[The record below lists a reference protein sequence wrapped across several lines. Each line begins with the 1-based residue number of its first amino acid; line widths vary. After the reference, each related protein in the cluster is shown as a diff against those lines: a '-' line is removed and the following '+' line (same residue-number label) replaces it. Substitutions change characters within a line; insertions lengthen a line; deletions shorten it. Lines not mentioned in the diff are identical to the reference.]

1 MELPKIDERFIKQYK
16 ELLICGLLLLLA
28 VAFGI
33 RQVVVTIMKIQETS
47 KEHKK
52 QKEKLNEAK
61 KKLKDYEDANKRL
74 RDKQSNIKKV
84 FQPNTA
90 TEDSIA
96 SFGGMFEDI
105 IDYVKINNL
114 MLRSVQYQINP
125 ADDIIYG
132 KFPTLYNVC
141 NVQLMLVGTYV
152 QLEGLVRDLTVYPY
166 FINLSE
172 VRINPYE
179 KDDQYIIAT
188 INITLYSKKQQS
200 AASVMGGDGAPGAA
214 GGAPAGGGM

>member
-1 MELPKIDERFIKQYK
+1 MELPKIDENFIKQYK
-16 ELLICGLLLLLA
+16 ELLICGLLLFLA

-33 RQVVVTIMKIQETS
+33 RQIVVTCMKIQTTT

-52 QKEKLNEAK
+52 QKEKLKEAQ

-74 RDKQSNIKKV
+74 MDKQSNIKKV
-84 FQPNTA
+84 FQPKTS

-105 IDYVKINNL
+105 IDYVKINSL
-114 MLRSVQYQINP
+114 LLRSVQYKINP
-125 ADDIIYG
+125 PDDAIYS

-141 NVQLMLVGTYV
+141 NVELTVVGTFT
-152 QLEGLVRDLTVYPY
+152 QLQGLLRDLTVYPY
-166 FINLSE
+166 FINISQ

-179 KDDQYIIAT
+179 KDPQYVIVT
-188 INITLYSKKQQS
+188 LNVTLYSKKQQS
-200 AASVMGGDGAPGAA
+200 AASVMGGAA
-214 GGAPAGGGM
+214 GSNGNAGNFIQ

>member
-1 MELPKIDERFIKQYK
+1 MELPKIDEKFIKQYK

-33 RQVVVTIMKIQETS
+33 RQVVVTVMKIQATS

-52 QKEKLNEAK
+52 QKEKLKEAQ

-74 RDKQSNIKKV
+74 MDKQSNIKKV
-84 FQPNTA
+84 FQPKTA

-114 MLRSVQYQINP
+114 MLRSVQYKINP
-125 ADDIIYG
+125 PDDQIYT

-141 NVQLMLVGTYV
+141 NVQLMVVGTYV

-166 FINLSE
+166 FINIAQ
-172 VRINPYE
+172 VKINPYE
-179 KDDQYIIAT
+179 KDDQYIIVT
-188 INITLYSKKQQS
+188 MDITLYSKKQQS
-200 AASVMGGDGAPGAA
+200 AASVMGAGATDGAA
-214 GGAPAGGGM
+214 GGMIQ

>member
-1 MELPKIDERFIKQYK
+1 MELPKIDEKFIKQYK

-33 RQVVVTIMKIQETS
+33 RQVVVTVMKIQETS

-52 QKEKLNEAK
+52 QKEKLKEAQ

-74 RDKQSNIKKV
+74 MDKQSNIKKV
-84 FQPNTA
+84 FQPKTS

-114 MLRSVQYQINP
+114 MLRSVQYNINP
-125 ADDIIYG
+125 SDDPIYT

-141 NVQLMLVGTYV
+141 NVQLMVVGTYV
-152 QLEGLVRDLTVYPY
+152 QLEGLIRDLTVYPY
-166 FINLSE
+166 FINIAQ
-172 VRINPYE
+172 VKINPYE
-179 KDDQYIIAT
+179 KDEQYIIVT
-188 INITLYSKKQQS
+188 MDITLYSKKQQS
-200 AASVMGGDGAPGAA
+200 AASVMGSGAT
-214 GGAPAGGGM
+214 GGAGGGMIQ

>member
-1 MELPKIDERFIKQYK
+1 MELPKIDEKFIKQYK

-33 RQVVVTIMKIQETS
+33 RQVVVTVMKIQATS

-52 QKEKLNEAK
+52 QKEKLKEAQ

-74 RDKQSNIKKV
+74 MDKQSNIKKV
-84 FQPNTA
+84 FQPKTA

-114 MLRSVQYQINP
+114 MLRSVQYKINP
-125 ADDIIYG
+125 PDDQIYT

-141 NVQLMLVGTYV
+141 NVQLMVVGTYV

-166 FINLSE
+166 FINIAQ
-172 VRINPYE
+172 VKINPYE
-179 KDDQYIIAT
+179 KDDQYIIVT
-188 INITLYSKKQQS
+188 MDITLYSKKQQS
-200 AASVMGGDGAPGAA
+200 AASVMGAGAA
-214 GGAPAGGGM
+214 GGAAGGPAGGMIQ

>member
-1 MELPKIDERFIKQYK
+1 MELPKIDEKFIKQYK

-33 RQVVVTIMKIQETS
+33 RQVVVTVMKIQATS

-52 QKEKLNEAK
+52 QKEKLKEAQ

-74 RDKQSNIKKV
+74 MDKQSNIKKV
-84 FQPNTA
+84 FQPKTA

-114 MLRSVQYQINP
+114 MLRSVQYKINP
-125 ADDIIYG
+125 PDDQIYT

-141 NVQLMLVGTYV
+141 NVQLMVVGTYV

-166 FINLSE
+166 FINIAQ
-172 VRINPYE
+172 VKINPYE
-179 KDDQYIIAT
+179 KDDQYIIVT
-188 INITLYSKKQQS
+188 MDITLYSKKQQS
-200 AASVMGGDGAPGAA
+200 AASVMGA
-214 GGAPAGGGM
+214 GTTGGPAGGMIQ

>member
-1 MELPKIDERFIKQYK
+1 MELPNIDEKFIKQYK

-33 RQVVVTIMKIQETS
+33 RQVFVAVTKVQSTT

-52 QKEKLNEAK
+52 QNEKLKEAK

-74 RDKQSNIKKV
+74 MDKQSNIKKV
-84 FQPNTA
+84 FQPKTSA
-90 TEDSIA
+90 EDSIS

-125 ADDIIYG
+125 ADDAIYA
-132 KFPTLYNVC
+132 KFPSLYNVC
-141 NVQLMLVGTYV
+141 KVQLIVVGTYV
-152 QLEGLVRDLTVYPY
+152 QLEGLIRDLTVYPY
-166 FINLSE
+166 FINIGE
-172 VRINPYE
+172 VQITPYE
-179 KDDQYIIAT
+179 KDPQYIVVT
-188 INITLYSKKQQS
+188 MDVVLYSKKQQS
-200 AASVMGGDGAPGAA
+200 AASVMGDSAS
-214 GGAPAGGGM
+214 GGQAGGGFMQ

>member
-74 RDKQSNIKKV
+74 MDKQSNIKKV
-84 FQPNTA
+84 FQPKTA

-172 VRINPYE
+172 LRINPYE
-179 KDDQYIIAT
+179 KADQYIIAA
-188 INITLYSKKQQS
+188 INSTLHSKKQQS
-200 AASVMGGDGAPGAA
+200 AASVMCGDGAPGAA
-214 GGAPAGGGM
+214 CGAPAGGGM